1 VALCPRLSASGATP
15 TGAVLQSVRAKP
27 LRQPSLVIDVTR
39 SATMRGLA
47 SLDHSFHE
55 AGIMLRL
62 SGDTIE
68 LTPP

>member
-1 VALCPRLSASGATP
+1 
-15 TGAVLQSVRAKP
+15 VLQSVRAKP

>member
-1 VALCPRLSASGATP
+1 M
-15 TGAVLQSVRAKP
+15 QSVRAKP